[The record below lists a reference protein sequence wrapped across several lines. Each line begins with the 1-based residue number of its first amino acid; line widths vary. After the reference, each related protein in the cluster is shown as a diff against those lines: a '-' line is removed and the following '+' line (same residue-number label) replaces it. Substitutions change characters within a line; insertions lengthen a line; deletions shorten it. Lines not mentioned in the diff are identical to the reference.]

1 MPTLM
6 LLGNCVAQRLEG
18 LLMASA
24 GPRVSGGAPSG
35 AVEVAGH
42 GWRVLRATP
51 VHQAATGPDPE
62 GALAALAAQAEAC
75 DLVFSQPLFNYGP
88 CNTVELAPRLGDR
101 LRLMAAPN
109 FEAYFPDVLAIGPPA
124 EPERVARPFDWHSR
138 ILVLCKAAG
147 TPPEEAAALYLAHP
161 LFRERAVADALG
173 RTWATYARREQ
184 GLHVGT
190 LEVARQ
196 WYAREPLFY
205 TWNHPAERLMAVM
218 LDGILKELGMG
229 EAARAA
235 ELFRAGWTGAPPAA
249 PPAEAPAPLDAAAG
263 KGEGRTGPEATAPE
277 PPAWSFGFNRW
288 PIITRHHRLFAFPG
302 RESFRVAGAEV
313 DLASMALAWYNWYD
327 LHPLTFRAALE
338 AATRKDGGC

>member
-24 GPRVSGGAPSG
+24 GPQASG
-35 AVEVAGH
+35 AAARGEGH

-51 VHQAATGPDPE
+51 VHQAATGPDPG

-88 CNTVELAPRLGDR
+88 CNTEALAPRLGDR
-101 LRLMAAPN
+101 LRLVAAPN
-109 FEAYFPDVLAIGPPA
+109 FEAYFPDVLAIGPPR

-147 TPPEEAAALYLAHP
+147 TPPEEAAALYPAHP
-161 LFRERAVADALG
+161 LFRERAVAHALT
-173 RTWATYARREQ
+173 RTWETYARREQ

-190 LEVARQ
+190 LDVARQ

-218 LDGILKELGMG
+218 LDGILRELGTA
-229 EAARAA
+229 EARRAA
-235 ELFRAGWTGAPPAA
+235 LLSRVGWTGGPPGAA
-249 PPAEAPAPLDAAAG
+249 PPDGPQPPLDAGAG
-263 KGEGRTGPEATAPE
+263 KGEGSTGAGAPEAGA
-277 PPAWSFGFNRW
+277 PAWSFGFNRW

-302 RESFRVAGAEV
+302 RENFRVAGVEV

-327 LHPLTFRAALE
+327 LHPQTFRAALA
-338 AATRKDGGC
+338 AATRRAEGR

>member
-18 LLMASA
+18 LLMACA
-24 GPRVSGGAPSG
+24 GPRVSGGG
-35 AVEVAGH
+35 GGH

-62 GALAALAAQAEAC
+62 GALKALAAQAEAC

-88 CNTVELAPRLGDR
+88 CNTADLAPRLGDR
-101 LRLMAAPN
+101 LRLVAAPN
-109 FEAYFPDVLAIGPPA
+109 FEAYFPDVLALGPPA

-161 LFRERAVADALG
+161 LFRERAVAEALA

-229 EAARAA
+229 EARRAA
-235 ELFRAGWTGAPPAA
+235 MLSRVGWTGGPPAA
-249 PPAEAPAPLDAAAG
+249 APAGTAPAG
-263 KGEGRTGPEATAPE
+263 KGEGRTWPPAPDSAA
-277 PPAWSFGFNRW
+277 PAWSFGFNRW
-288 PIITRHHRLFAFPG
+288 PIITRHHRHFAFPG
-302 RESFRVAGAEV
+302 RESFRVAGVEV

-327 LHPLTFRAALE
+327 LHPQTFRAALE
-338 AATRKDGGC
+338 AAARKDAGR

>member
-18 LLMASA
+18 LLMASS
-24 GPRVSGGAPSG
+24 GPQVSGDAAGTG
-35 AVEVAGH
+35 GH
-42 GWRVLRATP
+42 GWRVLRVTP

-62 GALAALAAQAEAC
+62 GALAALAAQAETC

-88 CNTVELAPRLGDR
+88 CNTAELAPRLGDR
-101 LRLMAAPN
+101 LRLIAAPN

-161 LFRERAVADALG
+161 LFRERAVAAALA
-173 RTWATYARREQ
+173 RTWETYARREQ

-218 LDGILKELGMG
+218 LDGILRELGMG

-235 ELFRAGWTGAPPAA
+235 ELLRAGWTGGPPEAPPADA
-249 PPAEAPAPLDAAAG
+249 PPLDPAAGKREGRAGPEAPAP
-263 KGEGRTGPEATAPE
+263 ERSAPE
-277 PPAWSFGFNRW
+277 WSFGFNRW

-302 RESFRVAGAEV
+302 RESFRVAGTEV
-313 DLASMALAWYNWYD
+313 DLASMALGWYNWYD
-327 LHPLTFRAALE
+327 LHPQTFRAAL
-338 AATRKDGGC
+338 AAAAKKDGGR

>member
-18 LLMASA
+18 LLRATA
-24 GPRVSGGAPSG
+24 GPAVVGGAEG
-35 AVEVAGH
+35 ALKAAGH
-42 GWRVLRATP
+42 GWRVLRSTP

-88 CNTVELAPRLGDR
+88 CNTAELAPRLGDR

-109 FEAYFPDVLAIGPPA
+109 FEAYFPDVLALGPPA

-161 LFRERAVADALG
+161 LFRERAVADALT

-190 LEVARQ
+190 LAVARQ
-196 WYAREPLFY
+196 WYGREPLFY

-229 EAARAA
+229 EAARGAD
-235 ELFRAGWTGAPPAA
+235 LLRVGWTGGPPHAPPADS
-249 PPAEAPAPLDAAAG
+249 PAPLDAAPG
-263 KGEGRTGPEATAPE
+263 KREGWTGSAANPE
-277 PPAWSFGFNRW
+277 PPAPPWSFGFNRW

-302 RESFRVAGAEV
+302 RENFRVAGAEI
-313 DLASMALAWYNWYD
+313 DLSSMALAWYNWYD
-327 LHPLTFRAALE
+327 LHPQTFRAALM
-338 AATRKDGGC
+338 AATQKEGGR

>member
-6 LLGNCVAQRLEG
+6 LLGNCVAERLERM
-18 LLMASA
+18 LEAVA
-24 GPRVSGGAPSG
+24 APGGAC
-35 AVEVAGH
+35 AGH

-62 GALAALAAQAEAC
+62 GALAALAAQAGAC

-88 CNTVELAPRLGDR
+88 CNTAELAPRLGDR

-109 FEAYFPDVLAIGPPA
+109 FEAYFPDVLALGPPA

-161 LFRERAVADALG
+161 LFRERAVADALT

-190 LEVARQ
+190 LAVARQ
-196 WYAREPLFY
+196 WYAREPLFH
-205 TWNHPAERLMAVM
+205 TWNHPAERLMAVL

-235 ELFRAGWTGAPPAA
+235 ELLRVGWKGGHPAA
-249 PPAEAPAPLDAAAG
+249 PPAGAAAPLDAGAG
-263 KGEGRTGPEATAPE
+263 KGEGRTGPEGIVPE
-277 PPAWSFGFNRW
+277 PPAPAWSFGFNRW
-288 PIITRHHRLFAFPG
+288 PIITRHHGLFAFPG

-327 LHPLTFRAALE
+327 LHPATFRAALA
-338 AATRKDGGC
+338 AATRKDGGR